1 MGDTNTVG
9 NISYNNNIITGLKS
23 GNTVEVTV
31 VIGKGDDG
39 TYFIRSQKMGIV
51 NGNTTITIPNISNMK
66 GGASNQLENNP
77 VHNVSTNM
85 EIGNSF
91 SHVNKLPLMIENKSS
106 NIYAL
111 PSKPRTPRVYKNRTI
126 SQRKN

>member
-1 MGDTNTVG
+1 MAVS
-9 NISYNNNIITGLKS
+9 NISYKDNIITGLEK
-23 GNTVEVTV
+23 GNIVEVTV
-31 VIGKGDDG
+31 VIGKNEDDG
-39 TYFIRSQKMGIV
+39 TYFIKSQIMGIV